1 MSLKTGF
8 LHWFVGLALCASL
21 GGCLPSSQGPLDEQ
35 KEPHF
40 LTGKARENAL
50 DYKGAIEAFE
60 KALEVNPQN
69 GSAHFELGL
78 LYEKETDYAA
88 AIYHFDRFLKLRPN
102 SEYSQIVKERVT
114 ADKMELS
121 KTAAFAPVTQNL
133 QKEFDKLAEEN
144 KQLRAELE
152 QWRAYYA
159 RQAQARV
166 AGGTVAASQ
175 SEQAIE
181 PHAPAASGAAGAAES
196 SSSAGNHSPNRSA
209 GAAAPRTHAVK
220 SGETLTTIA
229 KKYGVKLE
237 SLVAANPG
245 LDPRR
250 MKIGQTINLPAQ

>member
-1 MSLKTGF
+1 MFLKTGF
-8 LHWFVGLALCASL
+8 RHWFVGLALCASL
-21 GGCLPSSQGPLDEQ
+21 CGCLPSSQGPLDEQ

-88 AIYHFDRFLKLRPN
+88 AIYHFERFLKLRPA

-144 KQLRAELE
+144 KQLRAELD

-159 RQAQARV
+159 RQTRARV
-166 AGGTVAASQ
+166 ASGSVETRPPEHSVGPRT
-175 SEQAIE
+175 
-181 PHAPAASGAAGAAES
+181 PAVSGAAGATAN
-196 SSSAGNHSPNRSA
+196 SSSAASDPPSRSV
-209 GAAAPRTHAVK
+209 GATAARTYAVK
-220 SGETLTTIA
+220 SGETLTAIA
-229 KKYGVKLE
+229 KKYGVRLE

-250 MKIGQTINLPAQ
+250 MKVGQTINIPAQ

>member
-8 LHWFVGLALCASL
+8 LHWFVGLALCTSL
-21 GGCLPSSQGPLDEQ
+21 CGCLPSGQGPLDEQ

-144 KQLRAELE
+144 KQLRAELD

-159 RQAQARV
+159 RQTQARGA
-166 AGGTVAASQ
+166 AGRVEASQ
-175 SEQAIE
+175 PEHSSGPRAT
-181 PHAPAASGAAGAAES
+181 AVSGAAETAGS
-196 SSSAGNHSPNRSA
+196 FSSAGSNPPNRSA
-209 GAAAPRTHAVK
+209 GTAATRTHAVK

-229 KKYGVKLE
+229 RNYGVKLE

-250 MKIGQTINLPAQ
+250 MKIGQTINIPAQ